1 MKEKWWEEKI
11 ERMEQMVKEKQG
23 ELFEKILRK
32 LSKETECKCK
42 CKEIRSEEEIQTRR
56 ELEICREGI
65 ERERIIEEKNEEIE
79 KLKKLVRY
87 GIMRQEELTRS
98 LTDQREKRRSRESKA
113 SEDGDNEERNEG
125 AEEAQEELERRV
137 EDLIK
142 ETRKRE
148 KDKKE
153 EWKKEERDKLE
164 KEKPKGLNE
173 KEMEDEMEKRKR
185 VRANLHIQYGV
196 EKYRK
201 WEEVMMHLEER
212 LKMRIEKKRT
222 TLIKRGQIR
231 IECNSVREKKKII
244 WENRK
249 IMKGTG
255 IWIMDEKTRREREVE
270 IWIRKVARWEQ
281 SNGKEVEIKEKRLKI
296 GDIWRSW
303 NETKG
308 EMME

>member
-65 ERERIIEEKNEEIE
+65 EKRERIIEEKNEEIE

-87 GIMRQEELTRS
+87 GIMRQEELTRRKKKK
-98 LTDQREKRRSRESKA
+98 QRKWRMKWKKKKSKGELAHTIRSGKIQKVGGSNDAPRGKVK
-113 SEDGDNEERNEG
+113 NENR
-125 AEEAQEELERRV
+125 
-137 EDLIK
+137 
-142 ETRKRE
+142 
-148 KDKKE
+148 KE
-153 EWKKEERDKLE
+153 ED
-164 KEKPKGLNE
+164 NI
-173 KEMEDEMEKRKR
+173 
-185 VRANLHIQYGV
+185 N
-196 EKYRK
+196 
-201 WEEVMMHLEER
+201 
-212 LKMRIEKKRT
+212 KKRT
-222 TLIKRGQIR
+222 NKNRVQQCKR
-231 IECNSVREKKKII
+231 KKNNMGKQKNY
-244 WENRK
+244 E
-249 IMKGTG
+249 GTG

>member
-11 ERMEQMVKEKQG
+11 ERMEQIVKEKQG

-65 ERERIIEEKNEEIE
+65 EKRERIIEEKNEEIE

-125 AEEAQEELERRV
+125 VEEAQEELERRV

-148 KDKKE
+148 KE
-153 EWKKEERDKLE
+153 KKEEREKLE

-222 TLIKRGQIR
+222 TLIKKRTNKNRVQQCKR
-231 IECNSVREKKKII
+231 KKKII